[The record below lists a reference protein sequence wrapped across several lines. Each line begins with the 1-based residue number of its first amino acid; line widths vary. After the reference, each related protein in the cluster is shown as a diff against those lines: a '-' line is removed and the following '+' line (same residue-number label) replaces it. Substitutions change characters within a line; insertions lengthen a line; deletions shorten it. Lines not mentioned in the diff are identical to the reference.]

1 VWNCACS
8 RRTLDRL
15 KPPTH
20 TRFKVCCVSSSHEA
34 DIAVEAGACAV
45 GLVSSMPSGPGV
57 IADERIAEIAA
68 RVPPGI
74 DTFLLTSLTD
84 ARAIVEQH
92 RAARTSALQLV
103 DRLPRSDLA
112 EVRAALPGVRLIQ
125 VIHVLGEGAITAAE
139 EVSGVP
145 VVSARAEV
153 GDAKELLGLADR
165 VRQTL
170 GDSVVVLG
178 AAPGERVHLVVNVA
192 PAVVERGV
200 KAGDVVKAAAEVV
213 GGGGGGRDTMAQAGG
228 RVPEKLDDALRSA
241 RMSVEQSLS

>member
-1 VWNCACS
+1 MWSCACS

-139 EVSGVP
+139 EVSGVIDAVLLDSGNP
-145 VVSARAEV
+145 NLEAKELGGTGRRHDSTVSARI
-153 GDAKELLGLADR
+153 R
-165 VRQTL
+165 
-170 GDSVVVLG
+170 
-178 AAPGERVHLVVNVA
+178 ERVDVPVFLAGGLNAANVA
-192 PAVVERGV
+192 EAIETVRPFAVDVCSGLRDESFDLDPDELTRFAVALER
-200 KAGDVVKAAAEVV
+200 AE
-213 GGGGGGRDTMAQAGG
+213 
-228 RVPEKLDDALRSA
+228 PS
-241 RMSVEQSLS
+241 